1 MAITTYP
8 ASVVSPYA
16 PVILVQDTGTFTLTP
31 YLSGDF
37 AEITLQREVKDGK
50 ATFDLSAILRTTFRN
65 VQTPASITSAP
76 GLVFVNDGLLNGILF
91 RVDSNHFVTALRG
104 VAQRGNDNDMH
115 AQVYPPIMLEAFRFG
130 RDTIQVP
137 KYEDFPLEIGLFAFD
152 ADDAVLHAVTDNGEE
167 YDFERSI
174 TTLGCLTLDCT
185 PLSVLEESR
194 TGKTISFYA
203 GCTPDDPVYVR
214 WINTIGAWEYFMF
227 SGSRGLG
234 QRVERGDTFALA
246 GAYDIDAKETTGE
259 LPPTVTVYITC
270 GAEQLERPEF
280 EALKTIAT
288 SPYVQIYD
296 TERKAFTRCLV
307 NGTDIVWNTQASRGQ
322 IDLELTLMTPYTQF

>member
-16 PVILVQDTGTFTLTP
+16 PVILVQDTGTFTLNA
-31 YLSGDF
+31 YHASGFPDT
-37 AEITLQREVKDGK
+37 TLQREVKDGK
-50 ATFDLSAILRTTFRN
+50 ATFDLSAILKTAFSN
-65 VQTPASITSAP
+65 VQTPITLLTAP
-76 GLVFVNDGLLNGILF
+76 DLNFVNDRLLNSIQ
-91 RVDSNHFVTALRG
+91 FVIDDTHNVIALRG
-104 VAQRGNDNDMH
+104 VAERGAPNDMYI
-115 AQVYPPIMLEAFRFG
+115 QEYPSIMLEAFRHG
-130 RDTIQVP
+130 RDVIYYP
-137 KYEDFPLEIGLFAFD
+137 KYDGFPIMIGLFPFGQD
-152 ADDAVLHAVTDNGEE
+152 TDFHAVTDAGEE
-167 YDFERSI
+167 YDFKNS
-174 TTLGCLTLDCT
+174 LGFTLTLDCRAMSS
-185 PLSVLEESR
+185 LSEATYDKKVV
-194 TGKTISFYA
+194 FYE

-259 LPPTVTVYITC
+259 LPPTVTDYITC

-280 EALKTIAT
+280 ETLKTIAT

-307 NGTDIVWNTQASRGQ
+307 SGTDIVWNTQASRGQ

>member
-8 ASVVSPYA
+8 ASCVSPYA
-16 PVILVQDTGTFTLTP
+16 PVILVQDTGTFTLTATRAAVFQP
-31 YLSGDF
+31 V
-37 AEITLQREVKDGK
+37 TLQREVKDGK
-50 ATFDLSAILRTTFRN
+50 ATFDLSAILKTTYRD
-65 VQTPASITSAP
+65 VQTKITVIAAP
-76 GLVFVNDGLLNGILF
+76 ELDLMNDGLLNSVGFKIDATHTLMAM
-91 RVDSNHFVTALRG
+91 RCVIPRG
-104 VAQRGNDNDMH
+104 KVNDLT
-115 AQVYPPIMLEAFRFG
+115 QITEYPNIMLEAFRHG
-130 RDTIQVP
+130 RDVIDFP
-137 KYEDFPLEIGLFAFD
+137 KYDGFPIEIGLFSFNED
-152 ADDAVLHAVTDNGEE
+152 SQFKAVTDAGAE
-167 YDFERSI
+167 YGFDTIFTFTS
-174 TTLGCLTLDCT
+174 TLNCSAISSLVD
-185 PLSVLEESR
+185 V
-194 TGKTISFYA
+194 TGNKKVTFYE

-246 GAYDIDAKETTGE
+246 GAYDIGAKETTGE
-259 LPPTVTVYITC
+259 LPPTVTDYITC

-296 TERKAFTRCLV
+296 TARKAFTRCLV
-307 NGTDIVWNTQASRGQ
+307 NGTDIVWNTQAARGQ